1 MRLLEVRGRYYELL
15 THCIPPDIIFKVTK
29 RERERER
36 YNNVRGNERLNF
48 KRNFLSLEESESD
61 RRLNMYMY
69 IKINCNI
76 FFTIFLLQRILN
88 ELVANCDGTLKAEVT
103 QLAGQYQAQSQ
114 LGSKA
119 IFHLEAFTA
128 KFMRIYKQFLEEGL
142 ESMGF

>member
-1 MRLLEVRGRYYELL
+1 MR
-15 THCIPPDIIFKVTK
+15 D
-29 RERERER
+29 
-36 YNNVRGNERLNF
+36 NF

-61 RRLNMYMY
+61 RSLHMY

-76 FFTIFLLQRILN
+76 FSTIFLLQRILN